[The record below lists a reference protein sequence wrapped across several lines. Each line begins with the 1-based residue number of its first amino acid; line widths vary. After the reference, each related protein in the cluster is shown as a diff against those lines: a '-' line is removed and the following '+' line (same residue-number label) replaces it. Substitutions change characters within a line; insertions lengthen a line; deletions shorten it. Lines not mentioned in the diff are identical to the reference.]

1 MSAPG
6 TDPGPDP
13 GPAAPGPAGSDPAA
27 PDPAAGFSLG
37 PLLHTLE
44 DPAAPPGE
52 LTDAH
57 LTIIR

>member
-1 MSAPG
+1 MSA
-6 TDPGPDP
+6 PGPDP
-13 GPAAPGPAGSDPAA
+13 GIAAPAPDAAPAA

>member
-6 TDPGPDP
+6 PDPAEP
-13 GPAAPGPAGSDPAA
+13 GPAAPEPAEPT
-27 PDPAAGFSLG
+27 AGFSFG
-37 PLLHTLE
+37 PLLHTLG
-44 DPAAPPGE
+44 DPAAPLGE

>member
-6 TDPGPDP
+6 PDP
-13 GPAAPGPAGSDPAA
+13 EPAAPGPEQPQPAA
-27 PDPAAGFSLG
+27 PEPAAGSSLG

-44 DPAAPPGE
+44 DPGAPLGE

-57 LTIIR
+57 LTIVR